1 MANMHRRKAILG
13 AASLMM
19 TANADLDLHPTGADA
34 ELLEL
39 GRKFDP
45 LFTKWLKFTHEDD
58 VGAASGPLWDL
69 AEQVLSFTPITTAG
83 AAIQAKAVLCA
94 RPEWLD
100 GEWPQ
105 DPVEDLSDGLISNL
119 LAVAGVQPRPV

>member
-1 MANMHRRKAILG
+1 MNRRKAILG

-19 TANADLDLHPTGADA
+19 TADSDSELYAAGADA

-45 LFTKWLKFTHEDD
+45 LFTKWLKLTHEDD
-58 VGAASGPLWDL
+58 IGAASGPLWEL
-69 AEQVLSFTPITTAG
+69 AEQVLSFTAMTTAG

-105 DPVEDLSDGLISNL
+105 DTVEDLSGGLIPNL
-119 LAVAGVQPRPV
+119 LAVAGVQPRPT